1 MISVSLSLPGKPPAN
16 YMTIEEIVKGCIE
29 GKRIAQNKLYEHYH
43 GRMMGVC
50 LRYAGSKDEAREIM
64 NMGFLKV
71 FQTINRFQDGTGN
84 IDAWIYRVMVNT
96 SIDYYRK
103 ELKHRYQD
111 DVDNHYHI
119 KDDSA
124 DAVSEMSAEE
134 LIKLVQE
141 LSPAYRAVFN
151 LYVIDGFSHKE
162 IAETLGIS
170 EGASKSQL
178 SRARAILQQEILK
191 LEGFGYATHAG

>member
-1 MISVSLSLPGKPPAN
+1 MISVSLSLPGKPPAS
-16 YMTIEEIVKGCIE
+16 YMTIEEIIKGCIE

-50 LRYAGSKDEAREIM
+50 MRYAGSKDEAREIM

-71 FQTINRFQDGTGN
+71 FQTIARFQDGGGN

-111 DVDNHYHI
+111 DIDNHYQI
-119 KDDSA
+119 KDETA
-124 DAVSEMSAEE
+124 DAVSEISAEE
-134 LIKLVQE
+134 LIKLVQQ

-151 LYVIDGFSHKE
+151 LYVLDGFSHKE
-162 IAETLGIS
+162 IAEQLGIS
-170 EGASKSQL
+170 EGTSKSNL
-178 SRARAILQQEILK
+178 AKAKGNLQEMIRK
-191 LEGFGYATHAG
+191 RETFKATSYAG